1 MLWSRWAA
9 GVLLTPS
16 PAHLSRWISMF
27 SNCSLH
33 FFCFCFCFLFPR
45 LICTLAGTFEDIY
58 DCPQALS
65 GRYH

>member
-16 PAHLSRWISMF
+16 PAHLSRLISMF
-27 SNCSLH
+27 SNCSLQL
-33 FFCFCFCFLFPR
+33 FCFCFLFPR
-45 LICTLAGTFEDIY
+45 LNRTLAGTFEDIY